1 MQCTGK
7 EKCIYVHDW
16 RRYVEGRKTGN
27 SFKVEEAKFVLSC
40 GADHAW
46 NTALAQ
52 PYDDIWTAS
61 DRSIFCRQGAMQVA
75 SRDCAR
81 RYRFPCAAALKIRKV
96 EWRSVHCL
104 QDLQVDC
111 PLFQ

>member
-1 MQCTGK
+1 MVCDDTLRG
-7 EKCIYVHDW
+7 
-16 RRYVEGRKTGN
+16 KTGN
-27 SFKVEEAKFVLSC
+27 SSKVEEARFVLSC

-46 NTALAQ
+46 DTALAQ
-52 PYDDIWTAS
+52 PYDDVRTAS
-61 DRSIFCRQGAMQVA
+61 DRSISCRQGAMQVA

-81 RYRFPCAAALKIRKV
+81 RYWFQCAAALKIRKV

-111 PLFQ
+111 QRV